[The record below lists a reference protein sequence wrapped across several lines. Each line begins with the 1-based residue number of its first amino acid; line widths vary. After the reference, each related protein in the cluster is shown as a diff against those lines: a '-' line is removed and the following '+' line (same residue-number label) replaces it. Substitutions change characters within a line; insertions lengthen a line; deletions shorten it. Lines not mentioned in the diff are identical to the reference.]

1 MGELSRCRK
10 LILRT
15 STCPMDGTMS
25 DTQVKIVQQRLGKDD
40 VRLKYLFSSSPWCE
54 APWSLEPL
62 QMGWSAAASIEGQ
75 PDVMG
80 MLPPSTPPS
89 LLASWSFMVLS
100 CYLHVPERG
109 SNKVHTCEWSN
120 KCGTMVSS
128 QKIPLAQGLQNCC
141 HKIFFQDLISH
152 QSKIKPFLKE

>member
-1 MGELSRCRK
+1 MQKTHFEDINLSNGRNYEWYPSQNC
-10 LILRT
+10 
-15 STCPMDGTMS
+15 STKTW
-25 DTQVKIVQQRLGKDD
+25 QR
-40 VRLKYLFSSSPWCE
+40 WCE
-54 APWSLEPL
+54 AEVSLFKL
-62 QMGWSAAASIEGQ
+62 TLMWGTLIAWAA
-75 PDVMG
+75 PNG
-80 MLPPSTPPS
+80 MKCCSFDWRTARCHGYVTPPPPPP

-109 SNKVHTCEWSN
+109 SNKVHTCVWSN

>member
-1 MGELSRCRK
+1 MNYRDAESSFWGHQPVQWTELWVIPKSKLFNKDLTKMMRGWSISFQAHPDVRHLDRLSRSK
-10 LILRT
+10 WDEVLQL
-15 STCPMDGTMS
+15 
-25 DTQVKIVQQRLGKDD
+25 
-40 VRLKYLFSSSPWCE
+40 RLKDS
-54 APWSLEPL
+54 
-62 QMGWSAAASIEGQ
+62 QMSW
-75 PDVMG
+75 VCY
-80 MLPPSTPPS
+80 PPSTPPS